1 MYIYISWICIHIYI
15 YISNKQSI
23 VPKYIMLYIYIH
35 HIIHIHTYIYIFWHL
50 IWHLK
55 DSELARYKAAIF
67 CLMEHCKGDLLSLQT
82 YWVFCAYRT
91 LSEQFVWLKHTLC
104 WCLRD
109 VYSINIHEHPLTIPH
124 WSPLTEFNGHV
135 MVPTTANCRVNWDL
149 CLANL
154 DSPVIEPSRQIYA
167 RWRQSLMC
175 IMYIYGYICIY
186 I

>member
-1 MYIYISWICIHIYI
+1 MYIYISWICIYI
-15 YISNKQSI
+15 YISNKQSNI
-23 VPKYIMLYIYIH
+23 SKYIMLYIY
-35 HIIHIHTYIYIFWHL
+35 HIIHIHTYIYIF
-50 IWHLK
+50 WHLK

-91 LSEQFVWLKHTLC
+91 LSEQFVWLQHTLC

-167 RWRQSLMC
+167 RWRQSLVC
-175 IMYIYGYICIY
+175 IMYIYGYIYNI
-186 I
+186 